1 MQYMSC
7 RRRLWAALKTPTT
20 LLWTVLG
27 LHLESEERGVEE
39 GVAAAGSVLQS
50 ETTRVCQALGPLSI
64 GAVDMDVV
72 VEVGGWVVSKVG
84 NPNLL
89 AQNMAKIGRFHDDP

>member
-7 RRRLWAALKTPTT
+7 RRRLWAALRTPTS

-50 ETTRVCQALGPLSI
+50 ETTRVGQALGSHSI

-89 AQNMAKIGRFHDDP
+89 AQNMAKIPRLHDDP